1 MDRYFSPTPKPK
13 SKKQNKSVNNKMPTI
28 DDICSYPG
36 CNRPYA
42 HNHEIFFGKG
52 VRQISIKYKLQV
64 RLCYEHHNMPGG
76 DNPHFNKQIDTQLK
90 QMAQKQFEEE
100 YSHDLFMKL
109 FNQNYL

>member
-1 MDRYFSPTPKPK
+1 MIYPFPKPAK
-13 SKKQNKSVNNKMPTI
+13 GKKKKPLNNKKPTAE
-28 DDICSYPG
+28 DICTFPR

-42 HNHEIFFGKG
+42 HNHEIYYGRGK
-52 VRQISIKYKLQV
+52 RQLSIKYKLQK

-76 DNPHFNKQIDTQLK
+76 NNPHFNKQIDKQLK